1 LFLRPTYIF
10 SLISI
15 LLQTDSHDIQFLD
28 EADLLADHIPILAA
42 PGEVL
47 AEGSR
52 VALKCDLGEGYSVQ
66 ISFTVPTEI
75 DKLYISNDAII
86 YMGARP
92 QRVSVVNKNVK
103 IVVYMYGR
111 TPLAKCQLI
120 RNQDMTRQREM

>member
-1 LFLRPTYIF
+1 MKAERLFLRPTYIF

-15 LLQTDSHDIQFLD
+15 LLQTDGHDIQFLD

-66 ISFTVPTEI
+66 ISFAIPTEI
-75 DKLYISNDAII
+75 DKLCI
-86 YMGARP
+86 
-92 QRVSVVNKNVK
+92 
-103 IVVYMYGR
+103 
-111 TPLAKCQLI
+111 AKVTSPSPSQGSYHLHGCETTKGELSI
-120 RNQDMTRQREM
+120 EM